1 MQIIANENKIVLD
14 DGTTMNYDVLAVN
27 VGSRT
32 KGASSLPGVWEH
44 SLTTRPI
51 NELLDKIQKRE

>member
-1 MQIIANENKIVLD
+1 MIELD
-14 DGTTMNYDVLAVN
+14 DGSTLEYDVLAVN

-32 KGASSLPGVWEH
+32 SGSDTIPGVWKH

-51 NELLDKIQKRE
+51 NELLGKIQRKE